1 MRALLARRLV
11 LLAGLFACGVAG
23 ALEPAGD
30 LRATAEEAASRGVPI
45 LLAVTRNECG
55 YCATLKRKVLEPM
68 RLSGDDP
75 ARVLVRELNVD
86 SPEPVVGFDG
96 SPATAQEI
104 ARGYEAEFTPT
115 VLLVGPDGSEL
126 AERIVGINTPEFY
139 GWYLDEAIEAA
150 RAASAGQSKGP

>member
-1 MRALLARRLV
+1 MKACRTSRLL
-11 LLAGLFACGVAG
+11 LLAGLLAWRAAG

-30 LRATAEEAASRGVPI
+30 LRVAAGEAESRGVPI

-55 YCATLKRKVLEPM
+55 YCETLKREILEPM

-75 ARVLVRELNVD
+75 SRVLVRELNVD

-115 VLLVGPDGSEL
+115 VLLVGPDGAEL

-150 RAASAGQSKGP
+150 RAASQGGPKGR